1 MEIINEL
8 KSLQDFKYRD
18 FQAKLIPNID
28 KSTIIGVRMPDLRKL
43 AKKIDE
49 EQVHI
54 FMEDLPHTYYEEN
67 MLHSILISNM
77 KSYDDCVNHLE
88 RFLPFVDNWA
98 VCDCISPKI
107 FTQNTDKLIGKIKLW
122 AQSSHPYAIRV
133 AICLLMKYFLD
144 DEFKAE
150 YLKIATDIRSEEY
163 YVNMMIA
170 WFFATALAKQW
181 DDVIFVLEDNL
192 LESWTHNKTIQKS
205 EGKFQNNTRTKKI
218 SKIVK
223 EKEIRCEEKIVK
235 LQVLMNN

>member
-1 MEIINEL
+1 MNIIKQL
-8 KSLQDFKYRD
+8 QSLQDLKYRD

-49 EQVHI
+49 NEAKI
-54 FMEDLPHTYYEEN
+54 FMQDLPHTYYEEN

-77 KSYDDCVNHLE
+77 KDYGECIKYLE
-88 RFLPFVDNWA
+88 EFLPFVDNWV

-107 FTQNTDKLIGKIKLW
+107 FTKNTDKLIDKIKVW
-122 AQSSHPYAIRV
+122 AQSSHTYTVRV

-144 DEFKAE
+144 DEFKVE
-150 YLKIATDIRSEEY
+150 YLNIAAQIKSEEY

-170 WFFATALAKQW
+170 WFFATALTKQW

-192 LESWTHNKTIQKS
+192 PECWTHNKTIQKARES
-205 EGKFQNNTRTKKI
+205 FRITPEQKQYLKSLKK
-218 SKIVK
+218 
-223 EKEIRCEEKIVK
+223 RR
-235 LQVLMNN
+235 

>member
-8 KSLQDFKYRD
+8 KSLQDVKYRD

-54 FMEDLPHTYYEEN
+54 FMQDLPHTYYEEN

-77 KSYDDCVNHLE
+77 KDYDKCIKYLE
-88 RFLPFVDNWA
+88 EFLPFVDNWA
-98 VCDCISPKI
+98 VSDCISPNVFKK
-107 FTQNTDKLIGKIKLW
+107 NTDQLIAHIKLW
-122 AQSSHPYAIRV
+122 SQSTHTYTVRV

-144 DEFKAE
+144 DEFKVE

-192 LESWTHNKTIQKS
+192 LESWTHNKTIQKARES
-205 EGKFQNNTRTKKI
+205 FRIIPEQKQYLKSLKK
-218 SKIVK
+218 
-223 EKEIRCEEKIVK
+223 RR
-235 LQVLMNN
+235 

>member
-1 MEIINEL
+1 MKIINEL

-49 EQVHI
+49 KQAQI
-54 FMEDLPHTYYEEN
+54 FMQDLPHTYYEEN

-77 KSYDDCVNHLE
+77 KSYDDCIDHLE

-107 FTQNTDKLIGKIKLW
+107 FTQNTDKLIEKIKLW

-181 DDVIFVLEDNL
+181 DDVIFILEDNL
-192 LESWTHNKTIQKS
+192 LESWTHNKTIQKARES
-205 EGKFQNNTRTKKI
+205 FRITPEQKQYLKSLKK
-218 SKIVK
+218 
-223 EKEIRCEEKIVK
+223 RR
-235 LQVLMNN
+235 

>member
-43 AKKIDE
+43 EKKIDD
-49 EQVHI
+49 EQSQI

-77 KSYDDCVNHLE
+77 KNYDDCVDHLE

-98 VCDCISPKI
+98 VSDCISPKI
-107 FTQNTDKLIGKIKLW
+107 FTKNTDKLIGKIKLW
-122 AQSSHPYAIRV
+122 AKSSHTYTVRV

-144 DEFKAE
+144 EKFKVE
-150 YLKIATDIRSEEY
+150 YLNIVTQIKSEEY
-163 YVNMMIA
+163 YVNMMVS

-181 DDVIFVLEDNL
+181 DDVIVVLEDNL
-192 LESWTHNKTIQKS
+192 LDEWTHNKTIQKARES
-205 EGKFQNNTRTKKI
+205 FRITPEQKQYLKSLKK
-218 SKIVK
+218 
-223 EKEIRCEEKIVK
+223 RR
-235 LQVLMNN
+235 

>member
-8 KSLQDFKYRD
+8 KSLQDVKYRD

-49 EQVHI
+49 KQAQI

-77 KSYDDCVNHLE
+77 KDYQECIKYLE
-88 RFLPFVDNWA
+88 EFLPFVDNWA
-98 VCDCISPKI
+98 VSDCISPKI
-107 FTQNTDKLIGKIKLW
+107 FTKNTDKLIGKIKLW
-122 AQSSHPYAIRV
+122 AQSSHTYTVRV

-144 DEFKAE
+144 EKFKVE
-150 YLKIATDIRSEEY
+150 YLNVATQIKSEEY
-163 YVNMMIA
+163 YVNMMVA

-181 DDVIFVLEDNL
+181 NDVIFVLEDNL
-192 LESWTHNKTIQKS
+192 LESWTHNKSIQKARES
-205 EGKFQNNTRTKKI
+205 FRITPEQKQYLKSLKK
-218 SKIVK
+218 
-223 EKEIRCEEKIVK
+223 RR
-235 LQVLMNN
+235 

>member
-8 KSLQDFKYRD
+8 KSLQDVKYRD

-28 KSTIIGVRMPDLRKL
+28 KSTIIGVRIPDLRKL

-54 FMEDLPHTYYEEN
+54 FMQDLPHTYYEEN

-77 KSYDDCVNHLE
+77 KDYDKCIKYLE
-88 RFLPFVDNWA
+88 EFLPFVDNWA
-98 VCDCISPKI
+98 VSDCISPNVFKK
-107 FTQNTDKLIGKIKLW
+107 NTDQLIAHIKLW
-122 AQSSHPYAIRV
+122 AQFSHTYTIRV

-144 DEFKAE
+144 DEFKVE

-163 YVNMMIA
+163 YINMMIA

-192 LESWTHNKTIQKS
+192 LESWTHNKTIQKARES
-205 EGKFQNNTRTKKI
+205 FRITPEQKQYLKSLKK
-218 SKIVK
+218 
-223 EKEIRCEEKIVK
+223 RR
-235 LQVLMNN
+235 

>member
-1 MEIINEL
+1 MNIIKQL
-8 KSLQDFKYRD
+8 QFLQDLKYRD

-49 EQVHI
+49 NEAKI
-54 FMEDLPHTYYEEN
+54 FMQDLPHTYYEEN

-77 KSYDDCVNHLE
+77 KDYDKCIKYLE
-88 RFLPFVDNWA
+88 EFLPFVDNWA
-98 VCDCISPKI
+98 VSDCISPNVFKK
-107 FTQNTDKLIGKIKLW
+107 NTDQLIAHIKLW
-122 AQSSHPYAIRV
+122 SQSTHTYTVRV

-144 DEFKAE
+144 EEFNVK
-150 YLKIATDIRSEEY
+150 YLQIATRIKSEEY

-192 LESWTHNKTIQKS
+192 LDDWTHNKTIQKARES
-205 EGKFQNNTRTKKI
+205 FRITPEQKQYLKSLKK
-218 SKIVK
+218 
-223 EKEIRCEEKIVK
+223 RR
-235 LQVLMNN
+235 